1 MKPLVIDNGPH
12 IPAPAQPPVDPPTA
26 TFNQRLQYWAALAA
40 LKSLGWL
47 PHKLARGV
55 CALLAAVSYWF
66 WPRLRQVGLFN
77 LRLAFPEWTE
87 RQRRRVIYGLFQNF
101 GRMLAD
107 YSHFPAGIATIL
119 KA

>member
-1 MKPLVIDNGPH
+1 M
-12 IPAPAQPPVDPPTA
+12 
-26 TFNQRLQYWAALAA
+26 TFNQRVQYWAALAV
-40 LKSLGWL
+40 LKTLGWL

-55 CALLAAVSYWF
+55 CSLLAAISYWL
-66 WPRLRQVGLFN
+66 WPRLRRVGLFN

-107 YSHFPAGIATIL
+107 YCPFPPL
-119 KA
+119 ESRQY